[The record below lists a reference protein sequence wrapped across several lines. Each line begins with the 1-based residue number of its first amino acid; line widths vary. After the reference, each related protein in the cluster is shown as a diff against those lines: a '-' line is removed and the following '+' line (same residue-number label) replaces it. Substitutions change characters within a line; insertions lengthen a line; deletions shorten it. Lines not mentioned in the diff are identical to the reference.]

1 MPGFVTTGGSNGV
14 FAAGGLFTPEP
25 NKTSAY
31 TAVPGDYVPVD
42 TTSGAVTI
50 TLPTA
55 PAAGTNIAVKLV
67 ANGGT
72 SNAVTIAAGGADV
85 FNNAGG
91 ATTYTL
97 SGLYQGV
104 MLQYLS
110 TPAVWAVFDLP
121 GQLQGAAFA
130 ASFAPKVVA
139 LTDATTIAVNAALG
153 NDFRVTLTGNHTL
166 GAPTNATDGQR
177 VVFQVTQDSTGSR
190 TLAYNAAYD
199 FGTPGTPTLG
209 TTASSIAMLRFVYNA
224 NSTKWNCEG
233 TTLGL

>member
-1 MPGFVTTGGSNGV
+1 MAGIVQTGGSNGV
-14 FAAGGLFTPEP
+14 LAAGGLFTPEA

-55 PAAGTNIAVKLV
+55 PVNGTNIAVKMV
-67 ANGGT
+67 AQGT

-85 FNNAGG
+85 FSNAGG

-110 TPAVWAVFDLP
+110 TPAVWAVFDFA
-121 GQLQGAAFA
+121 GQLQGAQFQNGYV
-130 ASFAPKVVA
+130 PKVVA
-139 LTDATTIAVNAALG
+139 LTDATTIATNAALG

-166 GAPTNATDGQR
+166 GLPTNPTDGQR
-177 VVFQVTQDSTGSR
+177 IIYQVTQDATGSR
-190 TLAYNAAYD
+190 TLAYNGSFD
-199 FGTPGTPTLG
+199 FGAPGTPTLS
-209 TTASSIAMLRFVYNA
+209 TTAAKIDRLAFVYNA
-224 NSTKWNCEG
+224 TKVAWLCEG
-233 TTLGL
+233 TTLGYL